1 MTPTEIN
8 KTNEL
13 MTLISKLE
21 TELKRLNER
30 LNNAAKHSKMLEA
43 RIAKLES
50 SKDTDGWRRD
60 YSIKDI
66 E

>member
-21 TELKRLNER
+21 TEIKMLNER
-30 LNNAAKHSKMLEA
+30 LNNAAKHSKMLEK
-43 RIAKLES
+43 RILIIEQKL
-50 SKDTDGWRRD
+50 G
-60 YSIKDI
+60 I
-66 E
+66 EK